1 MLRPLGV
8 LALMVVLA
16 LATPARA
23 EEPSYPSRAVKI
35 IVSAPPGGGV
45 DIVARVIA
53 DRLAKLWGQPFVV
66 ENRPGAGGNLGSE
79 SVAAAEPDGYTLLAA
94 QPAPLT
100 TNVVLY
106 KKLNFDPAALEPL
119 AIMTSIPNTLVVRTD
134 FPANSVQELIAYAKA
149 NPGKVNFGSQG
160 VGTTPHL
167 TGELFARL
175 TGTKLTHVPYRG
187 TAQAV
192 NDLIA
197 GHLDLLFFQLDSV
210 REQVQAKRAKMLA
223 VTTPER
229 VPAMP
234 EVPTMDEAGVKGFR
248 SDTWNAL
255 AAPPKT
261 PPAIVAKL
269 NAGINEVLK
278 QPDTAEHLRG
288 MNMTPIGGA
297 PDGIKAFIKD
307 ETERWGD
314 VIRAAKITADYAER
328 VASRVPAK
336 RAPRCIG
343 GARWRA
349 RARAG
354 TQCNAATSRGSFL
367 FWPLGPGSRFS
378 RPGHERANS
387 RRAKRT
393 VGHGLKLTMSNSA
406 VFFLP
411 AARLCAPGLSVL
423 FAPALPEASV

>member
-1 MLRPLGV
+1 MARITLVYLLGLCAALPAVGGAHAQAYPTKVIKMIVPAGPGGPTDV
-8 LALMVVLA
+8 LARLVADRMSAA
-16 LATPARA
+16 LGQP
-23 EEPSYPSRAVKI
+23 VI
-35 IVSAPPGGGV
+35 IDNRGGGGGA
-45 DIVARVIA
+45 IGAKAVA
-53 DRLAKLWGQPFVV
+53 Q
-66 ENRPGAGGNLGSE
+66 
-79 SVAAAEPDGYTLLAA
+79 AEPDGYTLLAA

-100 TNVVLY
+100 TNVVMY
-106 KKLNFDPAALEPL
+106 KKLNFDPAAFEPL

-175 TGTKLTHVPYRG
+175 TGTRLTHVPYRG

-229 VPAMP
+229 VPAVP

-261 PPAIVAKL
+261 PAAIVAKL

-314 VIRAAKITADYAER
+314 VIRAAKITAD
-328 VASRVPAK
+328 
-336 RAPRCIG
+336 
-343 GARWRA
+343 
-349 RARAG
+349 
-354 TQCNAATSRGSFL
+354 
-367 FWPLGPGSRFS
+367 
-378 RPGHERANS
+378 
-387 RRAKRT
+387 
-393 VGHGLKLTMSNSA
+393 
-406 VFFLP
+406 
-411 AARLCAPGLSVL
+411 
-423 FAPALPEASV
+423 

>member
-1 MLRPLGV
+1 MLQAALERDLVGLDDLHCFLLRPRPFRTRQDNFFGTEYLGGSL
-8 LALMVVLA
+8 LAAPRGRSMLPKFSA
-16 LATPARA
+16 LAVVALTLAASAVAPPAHTQA
-23 EEPSYPSRAVKI
+23 DPAAAYPNRAVKI
-35 IVSAPPGGGV
+35 IVSAPPGGGL
-45 DIVARVIA
+45 DIAARVVA

-66 ENRPGAGGNLGSE
+66 ENRPGAGGNLGTE
-79 SVAAAEPDGYTLLAA
+79 AVAGAEPDGYTLLAA

-100 TNVVLY
+100 TNVVMY

-229 VPAMP
+229 VPAVP

-261 PPAIVAKL
+261 PAAIVAKL

-314 VIRAAKITADYAER
+314 VIRAAKITAD
-328 VASRVPAK
+328 
-336 RAPRCIG
+336 
-343 GARWRA
+343 
-349 RARAG
+349 
-354 TQCNAATSRGSFL
+354 
-367 FWPLGPGSRFS
+367 
-378 RPGHERANS
+378 
-387 RRAKRT
+387 
-393 VGHGLKLTMSNSA
+393 
-406 VFFLP
+406 
-411 AARLCAPGLSVL
+411 
-423 FAPALPEASV
+423 

>member
-1 MLRPLGV
+1 MLSKFSA
-8 LALMVVLA
+8 LAVVVLT
-16 LATPARA
+16 LAAPAIPTPARA
-23 EEPSYPSRAVKI
+23 QPDPAAAYPNRAVKI
-35 IVSAPPGGGV
+35 IVSAPPGGGL
-45 DIVARVIA
+45 DIAARVVA

-66 ENRPGAGGNLGSE
+66 ENRPGAGGNLGTE
-79 SVAAAEPDGYTLLAA
+79 AVAGAEPDGYTLLAA

-100 TNVVLY
+100 TNVVMY

-167 TGELFARL
+167 TGELFARV
-175 TGTKLTHVPYRG
+175 TGIKLTHVPYRG

-192 NDLIA
+192 NDVIA

-229 VPAMP
+229 VPAVP

-261 PPAIVAKL
+261 PAAIVAKL

-314 VIRAAKITADYAER
+314 VIRAAKITAD
-328 VASRVPAK
+328 
-336 RAPRCIG
+336 
-343 GARWRA
+343 
-349 RARAG
+349 
-354 TQCNAATSRGSFL
+354 
-367 FWPLGPGSRFS
+367 
-378 RPGHERANS
+378 
-387 RRAKRT
+387 
-393 VGHGLKLTMSNSA
+393 
-406 VFFLP
+406 
-411 AARLCAPGLSVL
+411 
-423 FAPALPEASV
+423 

>member
-1 MLRPLGV
+1 MLPKFS
-8 LALMVVLA
+8 A
-16 LATPARA
+16 LAVVALTLIAPPARA
-23 EEPSYPSRAVKI
+23 QPDPAAAYPNRAVKI
-35 IVSAPPGGGV
+35 IVSAPPGGGL
-45 DIVARVIA
+45 DIAARVVA
-53 DRLAKLWGQPFVV
+53 DRLAKLWGQPFVA
-66 ENRPGAGGNLGSE
+66 ENRPGAGGNLGTE
-79 SVAAAEPDGYTLLAA
+79 AVAGADGYTLLAA

-100 TNVVLY
+100 TNVVMY

-167 TGELFARL
+167 TGELFARV

-229 VPAMP
+229 VPAVP
-234 EVPTMDEAGVKGFR
+234 EVPTMNEAGVKGFR

-261 PPAIVAKL
+261 PAAIVAKL

-314 VIRAAKITADYAER
+314 VIRAAKITAD
-328 VASRVPAK
+328 
-336 RAPRCIG
+336 
-343 GARWRA
+343 
-349 RARAG
+349 
-354 TQCNAATSRGSFL
+354 
-367 FWPLGPGSRFS
+367 
-378 RPGHERANS
+378 
-387 RRAKRT
+387 
-393 VGHGLKLTMSNSA
+393 
-406 VFFLP
+406 
-411 AARLCAPGLSVL
+411 
-423 FAPALPEASV
+423 

>member
-1 MLRPLGV
+1 MLRRASL
-8 LALMVVLA
+8 LALMVAFA
-16 LATPARA
+16 LAPPARA
-23 EEPSYPSRAVKI
+23 EEPNYPGRAVKI

-79 SVAAAEPDGYTLLAA
+79 AVAVAEPDGYTLLAA

-106 KKLNFDPAALEPL
+106 KRLNFDPAAFEPL
-119 AIMTSIPNTLVVRTD
+119 AIMTSIPNVLVVRAD
-134 FPANSVQELIAYAKA
+134 FSANSVAELVAYAKA

-167 TGELFARL
+167 TGELFTRA

-210 REQVQAKRAKMLA
+210 REQYQAKKAKMLA
-223 VTTPER
+223 VTTTQR
-229 VPAMP
+229 VAAVP

-261 PPAIVAKL
+261 PAAIVAKL
-269 NAGINEVLK
+269 NAAINAVLK
-278 QPDTAEHLRG
+278 EPDTAEHLRA
-288 MNMTPIGGA
+288 MNMTPIGGT
-297 PDGIKAFIKD
+297 PDAIKTFIRE
-307 ETERWGD
+307 ETERWGE
-314 VIRAAKITADYAER
+314 VIRAAHISAD
-328 VASRVPAK
+328 
-336 RAPRCIG
+336 
-343 GARWRA
+343 
-349 RARAG
+349 
-354 TQCNAATSRGSFL
+354 
-367 FWPLGPGSRFS
+367 
-378 RPGHERANS
+378 
-387 RRAKRT
+387 
-393 VGHGLKLTMSNSA
+393 
-406 VFFLP
+406 
-411 AARLCAPGLSVL
+411 
-423 FAPALPEASV
+423 